1 MSVLDQSTKNVT
13 HANFEDPTGREKKS
27 HLSKVLVPGDSSI
40 NGTSFARVMTVISS
54 SSSILGFALIALLI
68 LSNAFGLWFVN
79 AFRGNTRRR

>member
-1 MSVLDQSTKNVT
+1 
-13 HANFEDPTGREKKS
+13 
-27 HLSKVLVPGDSSI
+27 
-40 NGTSFARVMTVISS
+40 MTVISSS